1 VTTTVRSERV
11 ELARIAAEAAA
22 TVPGV
27 AAAARDPLHR
37 WETSDGD
44 TALEG
49 VVCLPLA
56 GGGYAVE
63 LHLVAELVPL
73 PALAETIRDNIDR
86 RISETALGGA
96 LRRIDVTFEDVT
108 DEGLPGRASAR

>member
-1 VTTTVRSERV
+1 MTTVRSERV

-22 TVPGV
+22 AVPGV
-27 AAAARDPLHR
+27 AAAARDPLRR

-44 TALEG
+44 MALEG

-56 GGGYAVE
+56 GGGYVVE
-63 LHLVAELVPL
+63 LHLVAEMVAL
-73 PALAETIRDNIDR
+73 PALAETIRDSIDR
-86 RISETALGGA
+86 RISKTALGRA

-108 DEGLPGRASAR
+108 DEGLPGRALVG

>member
-1 VTTTVRSERV
+1 MTTVRSERV
-11 ELARIAAEAAA
+11 ELASIAADAAA
-22 TVPGV
+22 AVPGV
-27 AAAARDPLHR
+27 AAAARDPLRR
-37 WETSDGD
+37 WKTSDGD
-44 TALEG
+44 MALEG

-56 GGGYAVE
+56 GGGYVVE

-73 PALAETIRDNIDR
+73 PALAETIRDSIDS
-86 RISETALGGA
+86 RISKTALGGA